1 MSRSEHRPTTYD
13 AFVGLVQRSLKL
25 SPEEAE
31 RAVQATLRTLAERIS
46 GGEARDLAVQLP
58 PEAAALLADGSKA
71 ERFDLEEF
79 LRRVAER
86 EGVDINEAESHAR
99 AVFAALGRTVT
110 HDELRDMASELPKE
124 FASLVAS
131 AQPPPREQPERP
143 PLMPADEFFGRVAA
157 RAGLDRTAAARAT
170 EAVLEVLGERISGG
184 QADDLADQLPRE
196 LYQPLLVGKI
206 RSHGAARP
214 MSLKDFVDAVAER
227 EGVPP
232 ADAREHA
239 RTVLG
244 TLREAVSD
252 KEFADTVAQLPDE
265 YRALLAPAK

>member
-1 MSRSEHRPTTYD
+1 MSRSQHRPTTYD
-13 AFVGLVQRSLKL
+13 AFVGLVQRTLKL

-86 EGVDINEAESHAR
+86 EGVDVNEAESHAR

-110 HDELRDMASELPKE
+110 HDELRDMTSELPKE

-131 AQPPPREQPERP
+131 AQPPPREQPKRP
-143 PLMPADEFFGRVAA
+143 PGMPADEFFGRVAA
-157 RAGLDRTAAARAT
+157 RAGMDRTAAVRAT
-170 EAVLEVLGERISGG
+170 QAVLEVLGERISGG

-214 MSLKDFVDAVAER
+214 TSLKEFVDAVAER